1 MQGVDELKRKISTPL
16 LICTIWALASVKCQS
31 DTGYNYPRPTTPP
44 PFTGYN
50 YPKPS
55 KPFNE
60 GYTYTTPKC
69 PLVLPSTSTVTDYQT
84 IVSTA
89 FLTETQTLPP
99 ITSTRLETTYV
110 TLPPVVQTQTNTETL
125 SLTFTLTEYSTSIT
139 TEIRPTTVTSLL
151 TTTYCQPNTYLP
163 PPTPPP
169 NTYLPV
175 EPPAKEYL
183 SQRIAA
189 ISQTGAGFTQTSTSQ
204 GSNQG
209 TFISTFVQ
217 QQQPGPIKRA
227 SVFDSSPTRF
237 GLAPGRPA
245 SGERLESNEIIPG
258 GSAPDQ
264 LSQPAIN
271 IIYLDRNNA
280 ASSQGQPPAGLMNW
294 LLCKFN
300 LSSGSCALSV
310 RVNVNMKGPVV
321 IFVATLLAV
330 VGANP
335 MFEGYEYSTPTF
347 TGYDY
352 PKPSCQLQEPC
363 RPETVVQ
370 TDYQTVFKTQFVPTT
385 TTRTS
390 TTTLYSREV
399 VPEYVTLPPVTTTR
413 TDYRTRTLTST
424 TTATSYETETET
436 ETQTST
442 LTKTS
447 TSTRIVPTT
456 VVRTVTSTL
465 PPVTSTK
472 TVTDYRTKTETN
484 FIPTTSYI
492 TSTIVEPTTFTQVST
507 KTERLT
513 STVTKPLITTVTR
526 TETVPV
532 VTTVTKS
539 CAPSY
544 LPPPPPPCPPNNA
557 YLPPSN
563 DYLPPKNNA
572 PKKDVSYLVSR
583 QNLFQLL

>member
-300 LSSGSCALSV
+300 LSSGSCA
-310 RVNVNMKGPVV
+310 
-321 IFVATLLAV
+321 
-330 VGANP
+330 
-335 MFEGYEYSTPTF
+335 
-347 TGYDY
+347 
-352 PKPSCQLQEPC
+352 PSCQLQEPC